1 MQEAIFSGKDICNLK
16 AIGRVILSAILLVL
30 TGLMVAFAKAAPD
43 VVFSFYPALSRGI
56 LSAISSVSG
65 LVPIALWEVLAAV
78 LVLGAVPARAA
89 EAEALTR
96 GEAAELLLAAGAELA
111 LPLLLRLADA
121 PDLPVL
127 TGIFYPFLM
136 LPFFCLC
143 TGWSAGR
150 RFGVALLYPAA
161 CGLLT
166 VPCVFLLYNP
176 SALFQ
181 VWMAAVPA
189 LAGNLLGA
197 LVKRRKE

>member
-1 MQEAIFSGKDICNLK
+1 MPVEREWS
-16 AIGRVILSAILLVL
+16 
-30 TGLMVAFAKAAPD
+30 
-43 VVFSFYPALSRGI
+43 
-56 LSAISSVSG
+56 
-65 LVPIALWEVLAAV
+65 
-78 LVLGAVPARAA
+78 
-89 EAEALTR
+89 
-96 GEAAELLLAAGAELA
+96 

-127 TGIFYPFLM
+127 TGLFYPFLM

>member
-1 MQEAIFSGKDICNLK
+1 M
-16 AIGRVILSAILLVL
+16 
-30 TGLMVAFAKAAPD
+30 
-43 VVFSFYPALSRGI
+43 
-56 LSAISSVSG
+56 
-65 LVPIALWEVLAAV
+65 
-78 LVLGAVPARAA
+78 
-89 EAEALTR
+89 
-96 GEAAELLLAAGAELA
+96 
-111 LPLLLRLADA
+111 
-121 PDLPVL
+121 
-127 TGIFYPFLM
+127 M
-136 LPFFCLC
+136 LPCFCLR

-150 RFGVALLYPAA
+150 RFGGALLYPAA